1 METGRGAMPRRKADC
16 LRIGFA
22 AKKGSLTM
30 RSFMKYL
37 PVSSACFSL

>member
-1 METGRGAMPRRKADC
+1 METERGAMPRRNAEC

-30 RSFMKYL
+30 RSFTKHL
-37 PVSSACFSL
+37 PASSACFSL